1 MRVSYLLFPLLVEV
15 TSAAIRFTLISMKKD
30 NRLIIIGADGFIGS
44 SITNY
49 FRKSGWNVFATVFNR
64 PPLAGETTL
73 DITSSEGFNS
83 LPRGIPLINT
93 AGLPDQSAPASLMRK
108 VHVTGMKNLLSWAQR
123 TDCPHLIHLSSISVY
138 GNATVGTG
146 RTEADTPR
154 RGWNPAM
161 ASLAYGRTKARAEA
175 LLEKSRVPFSA
186 PRLPA
191 VYGPG
196 DSFFTAQIRRLLED
210 SGRPL
215 PPGGEKPVSIIA
227 AAQVGPLM
235 DSILEYGPVNAAL
248 NAVGAHVPWNTILE
262 TYAENWKLP
271 LRFDTRR
278 RIRDYLNFA
287 DPGRQMAAYYAS
299 FGADFPD
306 GKLRETLGWQ
316 PGGDWRKYISEAAAE
331 VN

>member
-1 MRVSYLLFPLLVEV
+1 
-15 TSAAIRFTLISMKKD
+15 MKNDKS
-30 NRLIIIGADGFIGS
+30 LIIIGADGFIGS

-49 FRKSGWNVFATVFNR
+49 LRQSGWSIYATVFNR
-64 PPLAGETTL
+64 PPLNGEITL
-73 DITSSEGFNS
+73 DITSPKEINQ

-93 AGLPDQSAPASLMRK
+93 AGLPDQSAGISLMRK
-108 VHVTGMKNLLSWAQR
+108 VHVGGMKNLLTWAR
-123 TDCPHLIHLSSISVY
+123 SADCPHLIQLSSISVY

-146 RTEADTPR
+146 RIEAATPR
-154 RGWNPAM
+154 RSWNPVTAP
-161 ASLAYGRTKARAEA
+161 LAYGRTKARAEA
-175 LLEKSRVPFSA
+175 LLEKSGIPFSA

-196 DSFFTAQIRRLLED
+196 DSFFTRQIRRLLKD

-215 PPGGEKPVSIIA
+215 PPVGEKPVSIIA
-227 AAQVGPLM
+227 VGQIGPLM
-235 DSILEYGPVNAAL
+235 DSILDYGPVNAAL
-248 NAVGAHVPWNTILE
+248 NAVGTHVLWKTILE
-262 TYAENWKLP
+262 TYAESWELP

-287 DPGRQMAAYYAS
+287 DPGRQMAAYYAA

-306 GKLRETLGWQ
+306 DKLREILGWQ
-316 PGGDWRKYISEAAAE
+316 PDGDWKKYIYEAAAE